1 MVWLDGHG
9 LGGKK
14 EESVTNEIGE
24 KLWTD
29 PVYEDRCLSCEFSPK
44 IPTLEKVFH
53 NLEERWLP
61 LVFIQQVHA

>member
-1 MVWLDGHG
+1 MVLLDGHG
-9 LGGKK
+9 IGGKK

-53 NLEERWLP
+53 N
-61 LVFIQQVHA
+61 